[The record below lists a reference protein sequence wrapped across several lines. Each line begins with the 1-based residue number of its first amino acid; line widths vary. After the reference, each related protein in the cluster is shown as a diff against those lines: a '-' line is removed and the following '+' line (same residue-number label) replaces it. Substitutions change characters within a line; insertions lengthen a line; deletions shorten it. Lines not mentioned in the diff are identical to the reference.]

1 MWDTLGWLTCCV
13 WQVRSLERAPVLNTQ
28 SESTSP
34 VVEILEIC
42 SRNGKSHLHW
52 DGEGVTTVLVE
63 KQCRE
68 V

>member
-1 MWDTLGWLTCCV
+1 M
-13 WQVRSLERAPVLNTQ
+13 LNMQ